1 MRHRYG
7 GGGRSYNKAYK
18 YIRKLTYHCIHGSS
32 CPEADDSSLY
42 AMVAA
47 NLREFN
53 ERRMPCLVVVLVCGL
68 VKNDLLVVM
77 LMDLG
82 ISPFLLL
89 DIK

>member
-1 MRHRYG
+1 
-7 GGGRSYNKAYK
+7 
-18 YIRKLTYHCIHGSS
+18 
-32 CPEADDSSLY
+32 
-42 AMVAA
+42 MVAA

-53 ERRMPCLVVVLVCGL
+53 ERRMPGLVVVLVCGL

-82 ISPFLLL
+82 ISPCLLL

>member
-1 MRHRYG
+1 MVG
-7 GGGRSYNKAYK
+7 GDGHTTKHIIYK

-82 ISPFLLL
+82 ISPCLLL